1 MNGIVSPQILYIEA
15 KPPMWLLGEGA
26 FREVLK
32 VKWDPEGWTLIQEDW
47 CPHKKRKIHHISIYL
62 VEPSPEPWDLPK
74 CLLPLSSVLEL
85 IWIIGYPADV
95 TEHACCGGKSPKYLV
110 TRNIR
115 GKVFCVNSNGDI
127 RERNSREEAG
137 CSLERKRKTK
147 FFLFSYK
154 TVLFSG

>member
-1 MNGIVSPQILYIEA
+1 MLWMELCPLKFYTLKPNPQCDSWERGHLGRYLRWNETLRDGPWSKRTGVLIRRERYTTYLSILWNQA
-15 KPPMWLLGEGA
+15 LNL
-26 FREVLK
+26 
-32 VKWDPEGWTLIQEDW
+32 WD
-47 CPHKKRKIHHISIYL
+47 
-62 VEPSPEPWDLPK
+62 
-74 CLLPLSSVLEL
+74 LPLSSVLEL